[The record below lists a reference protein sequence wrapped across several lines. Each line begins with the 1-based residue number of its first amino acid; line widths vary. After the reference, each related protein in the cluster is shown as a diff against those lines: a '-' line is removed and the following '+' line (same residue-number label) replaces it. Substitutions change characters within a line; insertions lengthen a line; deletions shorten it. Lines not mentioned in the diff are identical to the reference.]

1 MARAM
6 ATAGLAPPPRASTP
20 RFRLGPSRP
29 PPSRRPRRVVVRAKS
44 ARYPAS
50 VRAPMPL
57 PEAVATG
64 LSCAVS
70 GSRAALASPS
80 DAWKPLTAATLV
92 TALALE
98 SAGFFAAYALLHPD
112 DDAGVVSSVVGT
124 LALAATDVAWLLVA
138 RPRRRRRAA
147 GPAPPRREAL
157 LRRHASHRRAGT
169 PRGAPADALLAS
181 PGLGLRG
188 LGVAAG
194 RGQSLG
200 AFAAAAPA
208 ASSSPSPRASARYS
222 RSRSRRGPRRTRS
235 RGSSSTRTSTRPSSR
250 SRTRSASW
258 DNRAALVSF
267 AAPFAAALAV
277 PVVGPTRHP
286 PSRRAPRG
294 SSRGACW
301 RWRETKKRGRRRE
314 KTKTEGDETRRRS
327 FARGGARGEGRRE
340 KRAC

>member
-138 RPRRRRRAA
+138 PVIAVAVVQQVLPLLGEKLFFDGMRATAAPGPRAA
-147 GPAPPRREAL
+147 ARL
-157 LRRHASHRRAGT
+157 
-169 PRGAPADALLAS
+169 DALLAS

-194 RGQSLG
+194 R
-200 AFAAAAPA
+200 
-208 ASSSPSPRASARYS
+208 SPEPRR
-222 RSRSRRGPRRTRS
+222 RHRRRGGGPPPLPRPGCRPGTRVRARDVD
-235 RGSSSTRTSTRPSSR
+235 RGV
-250 SRTRSASW
+250 
-258 DNRAALVSF
+258 RAR
-267 AAPFAAALAV
+267 
-277 PVVGPTRHP
+277 VG
-286 PSRRAPRG
+286 APRPVLRQG
-294 SSRGACW
+294 RARVRGP
-301 RWRETKKRGRRRE
+301 
-314 KTKTEGDETRRRS
+314 
-327 FARGGARGEGRRE
+327 GARRVG
-340 KRAC
+340 

>member
-6 ATAGLAPPPRASTP
+6 ATAGLAPPPLASTP
-20 RFRLGPSRP
+20 RFRLGLSRP

-138 RPRRRRRAA
+138 PVVAVAVVQQVLPLLGEKLFFDGMRATAAPGPRAA
-147 GPAPPRREAL
+147 ARL
-157 LRRHASHRRAGT
+157 
-169 PRGAPADALLAS
+169 DALLAS

-200 AFAAAAPA
+200 AFAAAAAPA
-208 ASSSPSPRASARYS
+208 GLLLSLAPGVGQVLAFALATWTAAYALAWELLDPYFDKAELAFEDQERVV
-222 RSRSRRGPRRTRS
+222 
-235 RGSSSTRTSTRPSSR
+235 
-250 SRTRSASW
+250 W

-277 PVVGPTRHP
+277 PVVGPTLAAVAQSAAGELAWRVLEVE
-286 PSRRAPRG
+286 RDEEEGAEERG
-294 SSRGACW
+294 N
-301 RWRETKKRGRRRE
+301 E
-314 KTKTEGDETRRRS
+314 D
-327 FARGGARGEGRRE
+327 GG
-340 KRAC
+340 